1 MAKSSGGIR
10 GGGVPDIQTVKKG
23 LMVAGR
29 FNSSSSR
36 WNNNSQMFYD
46 GI

>member
-10 GGGVPDIQTVKKG
+10 GGRKEAPDIQTVKKG

-36 WNNNSQMFYD
+36 WL
-46 GI
+46 